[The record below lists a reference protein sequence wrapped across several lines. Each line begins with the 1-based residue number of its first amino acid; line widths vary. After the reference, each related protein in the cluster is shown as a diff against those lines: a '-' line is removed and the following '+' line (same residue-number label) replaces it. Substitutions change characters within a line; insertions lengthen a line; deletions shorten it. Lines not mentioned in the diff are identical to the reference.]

1 MEIAVMSDGASHRNG
16 GMCGIGVHIIDTET
30 KEVLQQISEAIGE
43 GTNTHAEYT
52 AFIRGVQAAIQL
64 CDKHAVTKVIL
75 LADSN
80 LVVSQ
85 VGGDWKAS
93 GNVKGY
99 VKDAKHWVELLRRKA
114 EVVID
119 HIPREYNTEA
129 DALSTAAT
137 DKAVEASVE
146 TKYPFLSK

>member
-1 MEIAVMSDGASHRNG
+1 MTDGASHCNG
-16 GMCGIGVHIIDTET
+16 GTCGIGVHIINTET

-43 GTNTHAEYT
+43 GTNTYAEYT

-64 CDKHAVTKVIL
+64 CDTHGVTKVIL

-85 VGGDWKAS
+85 VGGTWKAA
-93 GNVKGY
+93 GDIKGY
-99 VKDAKHWVELLRRKA
+99 VNEAKRFVDLLRRKA

-119 HIPREYNTEA
+119 HIPREYNSDA

-137 DKAVEASVE
+137 DQAVKQSTEK
-146 TKYPFLSK
+146 KYPFLSP